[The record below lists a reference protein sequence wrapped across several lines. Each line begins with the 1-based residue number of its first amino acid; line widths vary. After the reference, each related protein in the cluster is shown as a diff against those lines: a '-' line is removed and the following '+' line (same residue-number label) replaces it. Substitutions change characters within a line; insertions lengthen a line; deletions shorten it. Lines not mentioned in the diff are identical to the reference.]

1 MSRGCMVS
9 STDLGLFFFGLGL
22 SGGGAGAAPWRDTMD
37 QGFGYGPECGIGEAI
52 GMATGIGMTG

>member
-1 MSRGCMVS
+1 MVS
-9 STDLGLFFFGLGL
+9 STDLGLFFFGLGA

-37 QGFGYGPECGIGEAI
+37 QGFGCGPECGIGEAI